1 MNNERLAQKIIQIY
15 QKYGRD
21 WTELRGDYLYEKAWL
36 DRFLALLSSTD
47 ANVLDLGCGSGQPIA
62 AYLIENGCQ
71 VTGVDRSEVM
81 LEMARESFPEQ
92 TWINVDMRHF
102 RFDQQFDGIL
112 AWDSFF
118 HLTPDDQREMFAQFS
133 AHAKRGAALMF
144 TSGPSHGEAIG
155 EMFGEPLYHASLD
168 AEEYRALLAQ
178 YGFDVVKMVAED
190 AECTGHT
197 VWLAKKMNHIP

>member
-36 DRFLALLSSTD
+36 DRFLALLPSTD

-92 TWINVDMRHF
+92 TWINADMRHF

-197 VWLAKKMNHIP
+197 VWLVKKMNHIP

>member
-1 MNNERLAQKIIQIY
+1 M
-15 QKYGRD
+15 
-21 WTELRGDYLYEKAWL
+21 
-36 DRFLALLSSTD
+36 
-47 ANVLDLGCGSGQPIA
+47 DLGCGSGQPIA

-71 VTGVDRSEVM
+71 VTGGDRSEVM

-118 HLTPDDQREMFAQFS
+118 HLTPDDQRAMFAQFS

-197 VWLAKKMNHIP
+197 VWLAKK

>member
-36 DRFLALLSSTD
+36 DHFLALLPSTG
-47 ANVLDLGCGSGQPIA
+47 ASVLDLGCGSGQPIA

-92 TWINVDMRHF
+92 TWINADMRHF

-168 AEEYRALLAQ
+168 AEEYRALLTQ

-197 VWLAKKMNHIP
+197 VWLVKK

>member
-36 DRFLALLSSTD
+36 DRFLALLPSTD

-62 AYLIENGCQ
+62 AYFIENGCQ

-81 LEMARESFPEQ
+81 LEIARESFPEQ
-92 TWINVDMRHF
+92 TWINADMRHF

-168 AEEYRALLAQ
+168 AEEYRALLTQ

-197 VWLAKKMNHIP
+197 VWLVKKMNHIP

>member
-21 WTELRGDYLYEKAWL
+21 WTELRGDYLYEKVWL
-36 DRFLALLSSTD
+36 DRFLALLPAND
-47 ANVLDLGCGSGQPIA
+47 ASVLDLGCGSGHPIA

-71 VTGVDRSEVM
+71 VTGIDRSEVM

-92 TWINVDMRHF
+92 TWINADMRHF

-168 AEEYRALLAQ
+168 AEEYRALLTQ

-197 VWLAKKMNHIP
+197 VWLAKK

>member
-21 WTELRGDYLYEKAWL
+21 WTELRGDYLYEKVWL
-36 DRFLALLSSTD
+36 DRFLALLPSTD

-71 VTGVDRSEVM
+71 MTVVDRSEVM

-92 TWINVDMRHF
+92 TWINADMRHF
-102 RFDQQFDGIL
+102 HFDQQYDGIL

-133 AHAKRGAALMF
+133 AHAKLGAALMF

>member
-36 DRFLALLSSTD
+36 DHFLALLPSTG
-47 ANVLDLGCGSGQPIA
+47 ASVLDLGCGSGQPIA

-71 VTGVDRSEVM
+71 VTGGDRSEVM

-92 TWINVDMRHF
+92 TWINADMRHF

-168 AEEYRALLAQ
+168 AEEYRALLTQ

-197 VWLAKKMNHIP
+197 VWLVKKMNHIP

>member
-36 DRFLALLSSTD
+36 DRFLALLPSTD

-92 TWINVDMRHF
+92 TWINADMRHF

-118 HLTPDDQREMFAQFS
+118 HLTPDDQRAMFAQFS

-197 VWLAKKMNHIP
+197 VWLAKK

>member
-1 MNNERLAQKIIQIY
+1 MNNENLAEKIIQIY

-21 WTELRGDYLYEKAWL
+21 WTQLRGDHLYEKVWL
-36 DRFLALLSSTD
+36 DRFLALLPCTD
-47 ANVLDLGCGSGQPIA
+47 ANVLDLGCGSGNPIA

-71 VTGVDRSEVM
+71 VTGIDRSDSM
-81 LEMARESFPEQ
+81 LDMARENFTEQ
-92 TWINVDMRHF
+92 TWINADIRQFHL
-102 RFDQQFDGIL
+102 DQQFDGIL

-118 HLTPDDQREMFAQFS
+118 HLTPDDQRNMFALFS
-133 AHAKRGAALMF
+133 RHAKPEAALMF

-155 EMFGEPLYHASLD
+155 EMFGEALYHASLD

-178 YGFDVVKMVAED
+178 YGFDVVKMVVED
-190 AECTGHT
+190 PECTGHT

>member
-36 DRFLALLSSTD
+36 DRFLALLPATD
-47 ANVLDLGCGSGQPIA
+47 ASVLDLGCGSGHPIA

-71 VTGVDRSEVM
+71 VTGIDRSEVM
-81 LEMARESFPEQ
+81 LEMARQSFPEQ
-92 TWINVDMRHF
+92 TWINADMRHF
-102 RFDQQFDGIL
+102 HFDQQFDGIL

-133 AHAKRGAALMF
+133 AHAKLGAALMF

-155 EMFGEPLYHASLD
+155 KMFGEPLYHASLD

-178 YGFDVVKMVAED
+178 YSFDVVKMVAED

-197 VWLAKKMNHIP
+197 VWLAKK

>member
-36 DRFLALLSSTD
+36 DRFLALLPSTD

-92 TWINVDMRHF
+92 TWINADMRHF

-144 TSGPSHGEAIG
+144 TSGPSHCEAIG

-178 YGFDVVKMVAED
+178 YSFDVVKMVAED

-197 VWLAKKMNHIP
+197 VWLAKK

>member
-36 DRFLALLSSTD
+36 DRFLALLPSTD

-92 TWINVDMRHF
+92 TWINADMRHF

-133 AHAKRGAALMF
+133 AHAKLGAALMF

-168 AEEYRALLAQ
+168 AEEYRAILAQ
-178 YGFDVVKMVAED
+178 YSFDVVKMVAED

-197 VWLAKKMNHIP
+197 VWLAKK

>member
-178 YGFDVVKMVAED
+178 YGFDIVKMVAED

>member
-36 DRFLALLSSTD
+36 DHFLALLPATD
-47 ANVLDLGCGSGQPIA
+47 ASVLDLGCGSGHPIA

-71 VTGVDRSEVM
+71 VTGGDRSEVM

-133 AHAKRGAALMF
+133 AHAKLGAALMF

-197 VWLAKKMNHIP
+197 VWLSKKMNHIP

>member
-81 LEMARESFPEQ
+81 LEMSRESFPEQ

-178 YGFDVVKMVAED
+178 YGFDIVKMVAED

>member
-21 WTELRGDYLYEKAWL
+21 WTELRGDYLYEKVWL
-36 DRFLALLSSTD
+36 DRFLALLPSND
-47 ANVLDLGCGSGQPIA
+47 ASVLDLGCGSGQPIA
-62 AYLIENGCQ
+62 AYFIENGCQ

-81 LEMARESFPEQ
+81 LEIARESFPEQ
-92 TWINVDMRHF
+92 TWINADMRHF

-144 TSGPSHGEAIG
+144 TSGRVMVRRLERCL
-155 EMFGEPLYHASLD
+155 ESLCI
-168 AEEYRALLAQ
+168 
-178 YGFDVVKMVAED
+178 MP
-190 AECTGHT
+190 
-197 VWLAKKMNHIP
+197 VWMPKNTAHY

>member
-36 DRFLALLSSTD
+36 DRFLALLPSTD

-71 VTGVDRSEVM
+71 MTGVDRSEVM

-92 TWINVDMRHF
+92 TWIDADMRHF
-102 RFDQQFDGIL
+102 HFDQQFDGIL

-118 HLTPDDQREMFAQFS
+118 HLTPDDQRAMFAQFS
-133 AHAKRGAALMF
+133 AHAKLGAALMF
-144 TSGPSHGEAIG
+144 TSSPSHGEAIG

-178 YGFDVVKMVAED
+178 YSFDVVKMVAED

>member
-36 DRFLALLSSTD
+36 DHFLALLPSTG
-47 ANVLDLGCGSGQPIA
+47 ASVLDLGCGSGQPIA

-168 AEEYRALLAQ
+168 AEEYRALLTQ

-197 VWLAKKMNHIP
+197 IWLVKK

>member
-36 DRFLALLSSTD
+36 DHFLALLPATD
-47 ANVLDLGCGSGQPIA
+47 ASVLDLGCGSGHPIA

-71 VTGVDRSEVM
+71 VTGIDRSEVM

-92 TWINVDMRHF
+92 IWIDADMRHF

-144 TSGPSHGEAIG
+144 TSGPSHCEAIG

-178 YGFDVVKMVAED
+178 YSFDVVKMVAED

-197 VWLAKKMNHIP
+197 VWLAKK

>member
-1 MNNERLAQKIIQIY
+1 
-15 QKYGRD
+15 
-21 WTELRGDYLYEKAWL
+21 
-36 DRFLALLSSTD
+36 
-47 ANVLDLGCGSGQPIA
+47 
-62 AYLIENGCQ
+62 
-71 VTGVDRSEVM
+71 
-81 LEMARESFPEQ
+81 MARESFPEQ
-92 TWINVDMRHF
+92 TWIDADMRHF

-144 TSGPSHGEAIG
+144 TSGPSHCEAIG

-178 YGFDVVKMVAED
+178 YSFDVVKMVAED

-197 VWLAKKMNHIP
+197 VWLAKK

>member
-36 DRFLALLSSTD
+36 DHFLALLPSTG
-47 ANVLDLGCGSGQPIA
+47 ASVLDLGCGSGQPIA

-71 VTGVDRSEVM
+71 VTGGDRSEVM

-118 HLTPDDQREMFAQFS
+118 HLTPDDQRAMFAQFS

-197 VWLAKKMNHIP
+197 VWLAKK

>member
-36 DRFLALLSSTD
+36 DRFLALLPSAD

-71 VTGVDRSEVM
+71 VTGGDRSEVM

-92 TWINVDMRHF
+92 TWINADMRHF

-133 AHAKRGAALMF
+133 AHAKHGAALMF

-197 VWLAKKMNHIP
+197 VWLAKKMKYIP

>member
-36 DRFLALLSSTD
+36 DHFLALLPATD
-47 ANVLDLGCGSGQPIA
+47 ASVLDLGCGSGHPIA

-71 VTGVDRSEVM
+71 VTGIDRSEVM

-92 TWINVDMRHF
+92 TWIDADMRHF

-118 HLTPDDQREMFAQFS
+118 HLTPDDQRAMFAQFS

-178 YGFDVVKMVAED
+178 YSFDVVKMVAED

-197 VWLAKKMNHIP
+197 VWLAKK

>member
-36 DRFLALLSSTD
+36 DHFLALLPSTG
-47 ANVLDLGCGSGQPIA
+47 ASVLDLGCGSGQPIA

-71 VTGVDRSEVM
+71 VTGGDRSEVM

-118 HLTPDDQREMFAQFS
+118 HLTPDDQRAMFAQFS

-197 VWLAKKMNHIP
+197 VWLAK

>member
-36 DRFLALLSSTD
+36 DHFLALLPSTG
-47 ANVLDLGCGSGQPIA
+47 ASVLDLGCGSGQPIA

-71 VTGVDRSEVM
+71 VTGGDRSEVM

-118 HLTPDDQREMFAQFS
+118 ISLQMINVQCLHSFQRMQSVAQ
-133 AHAKRGAALMF
+133 L
-144 TSGPSHGEAIG
+144 
-155 EMFGEPLYHASLD
+155 
-168 AEEYRALLAQ
+168 
-178 YGFDVVKMVAED
+178 
-190 AECTGHT
+190 
-197 VWLAKKMNHIP
+197 

>member
-36 DRFLALLSSTD
+36 DRFLALLPSTD

-102 RFDQQFDGIL
+102 HFDQQFDGIL

-118 HLTPDDQREMFAQFS
+118 HLTPDDQRAMFAQFS

-197 VWLAKKMNHIP
+197 VWLAKK

>member
-36 DRFLALLSSTD
+36 DHFLALLPSTG
-47 ANVLDLGCGSGQPIA
+47 ASVLDLGCGSGQPIA

-71 VTGVDRSEVM
+71 VTGGDRSEVM

-92 TWINVDMRHF
+92 TWINADMRHF

-197 VWLAKKMNHIP
+197 VWLAKK

>member
-21 WTELRGDYLYEKAWL
+21 WTELRGDYLYEKVWL
-36 DRFLALLSSTD
+36 DRFLALLPSTD
-47 ANVLDLGCGSGQPIA
+47 ANVLDLGCGSGHPIA

-71 VTGVDRSEVM
+71 VTGGDRSEVM

-92 TWINVDMRHF
+92 TWINADMRHF
-102 RFDQQFDGIL
+102 HFDQQFDGIL

-133 AHAKRGAALMF
+133 AHAKLGAALMF

-168 AEEYRALLAQ
+168 AEEYRTLLVQ

>member
-1 MNNERLAQKIIQIY
+1 MNNEHLAQKIIQIY

-36 DRFLALLSSTD
+36 DHFLALLPATD
-47 ANVLDLGCGSGQPIA
+47 ASVLDLGCGSGHPIA

-71 VTGVDRSEVM
+71 VTGIDRSEVM

-92 TWINVDMRHF
+92 TWIDADMRHF
-102 RFDQQFDGIL
+102 HFDQQFDGIL

-133 AHAKRGAALMF
+133 AHAKLGAALMF

-178 YGFDVVKMVAED
+178 YSFDVVKMVAED

-197 VWLAKKMNHIP
+197 VWLAKK